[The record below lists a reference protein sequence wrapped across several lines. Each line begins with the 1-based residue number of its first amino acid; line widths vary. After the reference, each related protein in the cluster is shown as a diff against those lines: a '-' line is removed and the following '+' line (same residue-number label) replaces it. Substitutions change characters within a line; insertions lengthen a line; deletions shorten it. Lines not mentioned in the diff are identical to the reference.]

1 MTDAPVHVT
10 VVPAKTANGDRF
22 VPRYAWARAG
32 EGRTEKKR
40 AASPTLAIR
49 RTDLRNIQSLLSKIR
64 GYYTPF
70 APKSTIIVHEK
81 RGSLK

>member
-1 MTDAPVHVT
+1 MTDAPVQVT

-40 AASPTLAIR
+40 ATSPTLNTR
-49 RTDLRNIQSLLSKIR
+49 RIDLRNMQELL
-64 GYYTPF
+64 
-70 APKSTIIVHEK
+70 E
-81 RGSLK
+81 